1 MHEGDEL
8 FHVEINHVDKKK
20 FITTKKKCSNQLNS
34 GAFQMTKKKIFES
47 IKSGGITNDEEKNI

>member
-20 FITTKKKCSNQLNS
+20 FITTRKKCSNQLNS
-34 GAFQMTKKKIFES
+34 GAFQMTKKKTSFYNE
-47 IKSGGITNDEEKNI
+47 